1 MAGQCLLLRELRG
14 PLNPC
19 KDEEEEDCAQED
31 EEDQDSEFVDAEEL
45 CSGGIKAGSLPGRLR
60 VSIPDEN
67 TAEECTVSGRFP
79 LTGPWW
85 RVKVR
90 VVKPPPRSK
99 VYQAQGFPSYFLQSD
114 MSPPGQKNICSLFL
128 KECGYE
134 RRDDFV
140 KWVEKVSSF
149 KNLNFENLRE
159 TLRNFD
165 RQTGQKNKKQSTQN
179 EQDAVRLPVEESFPF
194 VSVMTALQ
202 FPKVMEFLPT
212 LFPRHFRRLISS
224 SSAEVLQKIDDVLGT
239 EPWKLGFRRV
249 TYREMKLLS
258 CEASWTAFSQCPS
271 LLQLMT
277 ALHKNALVIYLKL
290 KQTCREDGHTC
301 VEVKDLTLA
310 VSEYMPFQ
318 EACDSLEFMKNLD
331 VVTYEKDRVF
341 LSELYEA
348 EQGIASSICELMN
361 RPPWRLQVDV
371 RHVLASICSGK
382 PKDSESVAAVEGGE
396 PGEAGLEQSESI
408 SDPQDS
414 GDCIR
419 NDGGPEMNTA
429 INDVPLDPDQ
439 VAALEMICAN
449 AVTVLSGKGG
459 CGKTT
464 IVSHLFKHV
473 EQLEEREVWQ
483 ACKDFEED
491 RDASEEWLSF
501 PKQSPAAEDKAVE
514 VLLTAPTG
522 KAAGLLRQKTDL
534 PAYTLC
540 QVSYS
545 FYFWKKLKGD
555 KAWKFS
561 TVRVLVV
568 DEGSLVS
575 VGILKS
581 VLKLLCEHAK
591 LSKLIILGDVRQ
603 LPSIEPGNML
613 QDVFETLR
621 SRGCAIELKT
631 NHRTESQL
639 IVDNATRISRRQFPE
654 FDAELNISD
663 NPTLPISIQDK
674 TFIFVRLPEEDGS
687 SQSAKGE
694 HRSNLY
700 SAITALLQGKDFE
713 NAKASQFIA
722 FRRQDCDLINDCCA
736 KHYTNHLIKDHKKK
750 LIFAVN
756 DKICCTRNAYL
767 ADLIPDKDLKTNG
780 KGSDAAPS
788 DAAPSDAAPSGD
800 PPSDFEIPQDFENDI
815 RLCNGEIFFIKRD
828 KTDVTFQ
835 AKRLLTISNEAGLEV
850 TVDFNKLVRH
860 CQIRHAW
867 ARTVHTFQGSE
878 ENTVAY
884 VLGKAGRQHWQHVYT
899 AVTRGRSRVYVIAQE
914 SELRNAIRKRSF
926 PRKTRLK
933 HFLQKQL
940 SSACASPADFPS
952 QPSSPEIGG
961 TPSSQPS
968 ASPLCRTPDRRAT
981 PNHARDEAS
990 SAKEKFTFDKR
1001 WLSTS
1006 FNDMDTD
1013 EESEQPRGSKRTGD
1027 GFPFDGESPSKF
1039 CMVEKPSPQVS
1050 SVFQNLRL
1058 NNPIRRR
1065 LFKPTD
1071 DQEMVKS
1078 DVVAH
1083 IDNPS
1088 SQEADTGQS

>member
-1 MAGQCLLLRELRG
+1 MAGSCLLLRELQG
-14 PLNPC
+14 PLNPS
-19 KDEEEEDCAQED
+19 KDEEEEDYAQED

-67 TAEECTVSGRFP
+67 TGEKCTVSGRFP
-79 LTGPWW
+79 LTGSWW
-85 RVKVR
+85 QVKVR
-90 VVKPPPRSK
+90 VVKPPRSK
-99 VYQAQGFPSYFLQSD
+99 IYQAQGFPSYYLQSD
-114 MSPPGQKNICSLFL
+114 MSPPGQKHICLLFL

-134 RRDDFV
+134 RRDDFI

-149 KNLNFENLRE
+149 QNLNFENLRE

-165 RQTGQKNKKQSTQN
+165 RPTGQKNKKQSTQN

-194 VSVMTALQ
+194 VSVMTALR

-212 LFPRHFRRLISS
+212 LFPRHFKKLISS
-224 SSAEVLQKIDDVLGT
+224 SSAEVLQKIDDILGT

-249 TYREMKLLS
+249 TYREMNLLS

-277 ALHKNALVIYLKL
+277 ALHKNALVIYSKL
-290 KQTCREDGHTC
+290 KQICREDGHTC

-310 VSEYMPFQ
+310 VSDYMPFQ

-331 VVTYEKDRVF
+331 VVTYEKDCVF
-341 LSELYEA
+341 LSELYQA

-361 RPPWRLQVDV
+361 RRPWRLQVDV
-371 RHVLASICSGK
+371 KHVLASICNSK
-382 PKDSESVAAVEGGE
+382 AKDSESVEAVEEGE
-396 PGEAGLEQSESI
+396 PEEAGLEQSESL
-408 SDPQDS
+408 SAPQDS
-414 GDCIR
+414 GDCVR
-419 NDGGPEMNTA
+419 NDGGPEMNA
-429 INDVPLDPDQ
+429 EINDVPLDQDQ

-491 RDASEEWLSF
+491 RDASEEWLAF

-522 KAAGLLRQKTDL
+522 KAAGLLRQRTDL
-534 PAYTLC
+534 PAYTLY
-540 QVSYS
+540 QVNYS
-545 FYFWKKLKGD
+545 FYYWKKLKVD
-555 KAWKFS
+555 KPWKFS

-575 VGILKS
+575 VGIFKS

-591 LSKLIILGDVRQ
+591 LSKLIILGDIRQ

-639 IVDNATRISRRQFPE
+639 IVDNATRISRRQFPR
-654 FDAELNISD
+654 FDAELNTSD

-687 SQSAKGE
+687 SQSSNGE

-700 SAITALLQGKDFE
+700 SAIKALLQGKDFE
-713 NAKASQFIA
+713 DAKTSQFIA
-722 FRRQDCDLINDCCA
+722 FRR
-736 KHYTNHLIKDHKKK
+736 DHKRR

-767 ADLIPDKDLKTNG
+767 ADLIPGKVQKASG

-788 DAAPSDAAPSGD
+788 DAVPSDAAPSGD
-800 PPSDFEIPQDFENDI
+800 PPSDFEIMQDFENGI
-815 RLCNGEIFFIKRD
+815 RLCNGEIFFITKD
-828 KTDVTFQ
+828 ITDVTFQ

-850 TVDFNKLVRH
+850 TVDFDKLVRH

-914 SELRNAIRKRSF
+914 SELRSAIRKGSF

-952 QPSSPEIGG
+952 QPSSPEIGR
-961 TPSSQPS
+961 TPSSQ
-968 ASPLCRTPDRRAT
+968 SPATPLRRTPDKRAT
-981 PNHARDEAS
+981 TNHARGEAS
-990 SAKEKFTFDKR
+990 AAKEKFAFDKR

-1027 GFPFDGESPSKF
+1027 GFPFDEESPSKF
-1039 CMVEKPSPQVS
+1039 CVVEKPSPQVS

-1058 NNPIRRR
+1058 NNPIRRQ

-1071 DQEMVKS
+1071 NQEMVES

>member
-1 MAGQCLLLRELRG
+1 
-14 PLNPC
+14 
-19 KDEEEEDCAQED
+19 
-31 EEDQDSEFVDAEEL
+31 
-45 CSGGIKAGSLPGRLR
+45 
-60 VSIPDEN
+60 
-67 TAEECTVSGRFP
+67 
-79 LTGPWW
+79 
-85 RVKVR
+85 
-90 VVKPPPRSK
+90 
-99 VYQAQGFPSYFLQSD
+99 
-114 MSPPGQKNICSLFL
+114 
-128 KECGYE
+128 
-134 RRDDFV
+134 
-140 KWVEKVSSF
+140 
-149 KNLNFENLRE
+149 
-159 TLRNFD
+159 
-165 RQTGQKNKKQSTQN
+165 
-179 EQDAVRLPVEESFPF
+179 
-194 VSVMTALQ
+194 
-202 FPKVMEFLPT
+202 
-212 LFPRHFRRLISS
+212 
-224 SSAEVLQKIDDVLGT
+224 
-239 EPWKLGFRRV
+239 
-249 TYREMKLLS
+249 MKLLS

-277 ALHKNALVIYLKL
+277 TLQKNALVIYSKL

-301 VEVKDLTLA
+301 VEVKDLTSA

-318 EACDSLEFMKNLD
+318 EACDSLEFMRNLN

-341 LSELYEA
+341 LSELYQA
-348 EQGIASSICELMN
+348 EQDIASSICELMN

-371 RHVLASICSGK
+371 KHVLALICNGK
-382 PKDSESVAAVEGGE
+382 PKDSESIEAMEGGE
-396 PGEAGLEQSESI
+396 PEEAGLEQSESI
-408 SDPQDS
+408 SPQNS
-414 GDCIR
+414 GDCVR
-419 NDGGPEMNTA
+419 NDDGHEMNVE
-429 INDVPLDPDQ
+429 INDVPLDQDQ

-473 EQLEEREVWQ
+473 EQLEEKEVLQ

-491 RDASEEWLSF
+491 RDASEEWLAF

-534 PAYTLC
+534 PAYTLY
-540 QVSYS
+540 QVNYS

-575 VGILKS
+575 VGIFRS

-591 LSKLIILGDVRQ
+591 LSKLIILGDIRQ

-674 TFIFVRLPEEDGS
+674 TFIFVRLPEEAGN
-687 SQSAKGE
+687 SQAPKGE
-694 HRSNLY
+694 HRANLY
-700 SAITALLQGKDFE
+700 SAIKALLQGKDFE

-736 KHYTNHLIKDHKKK
+736 KHYTDHLIRDHKKK
-750 LIFAVN
+750 LIFSVD

-767 ADLIPDKDLKTNG
+767 ADLIPDKEQKANG

-788 DAAPSDAAPSGD
+788 DAASSGD
-800 PPSDFEIPQDFENDI
+800 PPSNFEIMQDFENDI
-815 RLCNGEIFFIKRD
+815 RLCNGEIFFITGD

-850 TVDFNKLVRH
+850 TVDFNKLMRH

-914 SELRNAIRKRSF
+914 SELKSAIRKRSF

-952 QPSSPEIGG
+952 QPSSPGVGG
-961 TPSSQPS
+961 TPGSQPP
-968 ASPLCRTPDRRAT
+968 ASPLHRSPDGRAT
-981 PNHARDEAS
+981 TNHSRGDAS
-990 SAKEKFTFDKR
+990 SAKEKFTSDKR

-1006 FNDMDTD
+1006 FNDMDMD
-1013 EESEQPRGSKRTGD
+1013 EESEQPRGSKRIGD

-1039 CMVEKPSPQVS
+1039 CMVGAMCLCVHVS
-1050 SVFQNLRL
+1050 
-1058 NNPIRRR
+1058 
-1065 LFKPTD
+1065 FKSCHL
-1071 DQEMVKS
+1071 QCVW
-1078 DVVAH
+1078 
-1083 IDNPS
+1083 
-1088 SQEADTGQS
+1088 TGLCTSARVSLCLDWTVYFR

>member
-1 MAGQCLLLRELRG
+1 MAGPCLLLRELQG
-14 PLNPC
+14 PLNPS

-67 TAEECTVSGRFP
+67 TGEKCTVSGRFP
-79 LTGPWW
+79 LTGSWW

-90 VVKPPPRSK
+90 VVKPPRSK
-99 VYQAQGFPSYFLQSD
+99 IYQAQGFPFYYLQPD
-114 MSPPGQKNICSLFL
+114 MSPPGQKHICSLFL
-128 KECGYE
+128 KDCAYE
-134 RRDDFV
+134 RRDDFI
-140 KWVEKVSSF
+140 KWIEKVSSF

-179 EQDAVRLPVEESFPF
+179 EQDAVRLPVEKSFPF

-224 SSAEVLQKIDDVLGT
+224 SSAEVLQKIDDILGT

-277 ALHKNALVIYLKL
+277 ALHKNALVIYSKL
-290 KQTCREDGHTC
+290 KQICREDGHTC

-310 VSEYMPFQ
+310 VSDYMPFQ

-331 VVTYEKDRVF
+331 VVTYEKDCVF
-341 LSELYEA
+341 LSELYQA

-361 RPPWRLQVDV
+361 RPQWRLQVDV
-371 RHVLASICSGK
+371 KHVLASICNSK
-382 PKDSESVAAVEGGE
+382 AKDSESKEALEEGE
-396 PGEAGLEQSESI
+396 PEEAGLEQSESL
-408 SDPQDS
+408 SAPQDS
-414 GDCIR
+414 GDCVR
-419 NDGGPEMNTA
+419 NDGGPEMNTE
-429 INDVPLDPDQ
+429 INDVPLDQDQ

-491 RDASEEWLSF
+491 RDASEEWLAF

-522 KAAGLLRQKTDL
+522 KAAGLLRQRTDL
-534 PAYTLC
+534 PAYTLY
-540 QVSYS
+540 QVNYS
-545 FYFWKKLKGD
+545 FYYWKKFKAD
-555 KAWKFS
+555 KPWKFS

-575 VGILKS
+575 VGIFKS

-591 LSKLIILGDVRQ
+591 LSKLIILGDIRQ

-639 IVDNATRISRRQFPE
+639 IVDNATRRQFPK
-654 FDAELNISD
+654 FDAELNTSD

-687 SQSAKGE
+687 SQSSNGE
-694 HRSNLY
+694 QRSNLY
-700 SAITALLQGKDFE
+700 SAIKALLQGKDFE
-713 NAKASQFIA
+713 NAKTSQFIA

-736 KHYTNHLIKDHKKK
+736 KHYTDHLIKDHKRR

-767 ADLIPDKDLKTNG
+767 ADLIPGKVQKACG
-780 KGSDAAPS
+780 KGSDAALSDAVPS
-788 DAAPSDAAPSGD
+788 DAVPSDAAPSGD
-800 PPSDFEIPQDFENDI
+800 PPSDFEIMQDFENGI
-815 RLCNGEIFFIKRD
+815 RLCNGEIFFITKD
-828 KTDVTFQ
+828 ITDITFQ
-835 AKRLLTISNEAGLEV
+835 ARRLLTISNEAGLEV
-850 TVDFNKLVRH
+850 TVDFDKLVRH

-914 SELRNAIRKRSF
+914 SELRSAIRKGSF

-961 TPSSQPS
+961 TPSSQPP
-968 ASPLCRTPDRRAT
+968 ATPLQRTPDKRAT
-981 PNHARDEAS
+981 TNHARGEAS
-990 SAKEKFTFDKR
+990 AAKEKFAFDKR

-1027 GFPFDGESPSKF
+1027 GFPFDEESPSKF
-1039 CMVEKPSPQVS
+1039 CVVGAMCLYVHVPFKSCHLQCAWSGLCTSVRVS
-1050 SVFQNLRL
+1050 LCLHRTVYFR
-1058 NNPIRRR
+1058 
-1065 LFKPTD
+1065 
-1071 DQEMVKS
+1071 
-1078 DVVAH
+1078 
-1083 IDNPS
+1083 
-1088 SQEADTGQS
+1088 

>member
-90 VVKPPPRSK
+90 VVKPSPRSK
-99 VYQAQGFPSYFLQSD
+99 VYQAQGQRLTEVLQLLVPDVPRMAQTEALGS
-114 MSPPGQKNICSLFL
+114 
-128 KECGYE
+128 
-134 RRDDFV
+134 
-140 KWVEKVSSF
+140 
-149 KNLNFENLRE
+149 ENLHNTKLSAHGHD
-159 TLRNFD
+159 TL
-165 RQTGQKNKKQSTQN
+165 
-179 EQDAVRLPVEESFPF
+179 VPF

-224 SSAEVLQKIDDVLGT
+224 SSTEVLQKIDDVLGT

-271 LLQLMT
+271 LLQLMS
-277 ALHKNALVIYLKL
+277 ALHKNALVIYSKL

-371 RHVLASICSGK
+371 RHVLASICNGK

-396 PGEAGLEQSESI
+396 LGEAGLEQSESI

-414 GDCIR
+414 GDCVR
-419 NDGGPEMNTA
+419 NDGGPEMNAA

-491 RDASEEWLSF
+491 RDASEEWLAF

-575 VGILKS
+575 VGIFKS

-639 IVDNATRISRRQFPE
+639 IVDNATRRQFPE

-663 NPTLPISIQDK
+663 DPTLPISIQDK

-850 TVDFNKLVRH
+850 TVDFNKL
-860 CQIRHAW
+860 
-867 ARTVHTFQGSE
+867 GSE